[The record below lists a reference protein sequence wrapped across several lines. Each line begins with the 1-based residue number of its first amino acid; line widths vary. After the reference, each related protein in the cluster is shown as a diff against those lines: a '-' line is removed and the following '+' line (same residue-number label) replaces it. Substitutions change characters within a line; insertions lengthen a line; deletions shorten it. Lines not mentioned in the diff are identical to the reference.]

1 MNPDEYEGAA
11 VEGKGS
17 GLSTGLPR
25 SRSARALIREA
36 TNACR
41 RIRAND
47 QVSASGLIFG
57 SGTGVDL
64 YEVRFYSGKPA
75 FRMPS
80 TSGSAS
86 PAF

>member
-1 MNPDEYEGAA
+1 MNSDEYEGAA
-11 VEGKGS
+11 VEGKDP
-17 GLSTGLPR
+17 GLSTGMSPGQ
-25 SRSARALIREA
+25 SARALIRET
-36 TNACR
+36 TNASR

-86 PAF
+86 TAF